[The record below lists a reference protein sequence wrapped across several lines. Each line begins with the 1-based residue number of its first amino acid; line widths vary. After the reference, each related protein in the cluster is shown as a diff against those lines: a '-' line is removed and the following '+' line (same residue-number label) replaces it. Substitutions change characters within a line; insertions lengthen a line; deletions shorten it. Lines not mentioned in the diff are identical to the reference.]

1 MLHGW
6 MIEGDGGGEYSALLW
21 NGFVVLVLLEEP
33 AVVSLARDEEN
44 KRNKQES
51 VLAFV
56 LVP

>member
-1 MLHGW
+1 